1 MILQLRDGAAA
12 GGGIRQA
19 SGSCSR
25 AFNQDF
31 LSHILSSQKEI
42 LKIWSQRQLT
52 TSVPK
57 MTSCVPEAMDD
68 PGGDV
73 NEDLMLKAA
82 VEVFATNGDI
92 YLFQ

>member
-1 MILQLRDGAAA
+1 
-12 GGGIRQA
+12 
-19 SGSCSR
+19 
-25 AFNQDF
+25 
-31 LSHILSSQKEI
+31 
-42 LKIWSQRQLT
+42 
-52 TSVPK
+52 

-82 VEVFATNGDI
+82 AAVEVFATNGDI